1 VLRLEQW
8 AEIRRLYFVKRLSI
22 KEVARR
28 TGHGR
33 NTNRPTLRSA
43 EPPRYRQRGPSAA
56 GTRIRERPCESGRA
70 GSKMIL
76 DKLLCEVRP
85 LLFCHATHLP
95 AISYRLGALLQ
106 FDLSEPTG
114 RSRSAR
120 GRRGAATSS
129 SAASPLPRRPPAARL
144 VLRLASFPR

>member
-56 GTRIRERPCESGRA
+56 GTRIRERLCESGRA

-85 LLFCHATHLP
+85 LLFCHAAHQVRE
-95 AISYRLGALLQ
+95 ARDRHRLL
-106 FDLSEPTG
+106 DG
-114 RSRSAR
+114 RDAWIAPQIPRPPSRGSTTSVGHAR
-120 GRRGAATSS
+120 G
-129 SAASPLPRRPPAARL
+129 SPPPSR
-144 VLRLASFPR
+144 